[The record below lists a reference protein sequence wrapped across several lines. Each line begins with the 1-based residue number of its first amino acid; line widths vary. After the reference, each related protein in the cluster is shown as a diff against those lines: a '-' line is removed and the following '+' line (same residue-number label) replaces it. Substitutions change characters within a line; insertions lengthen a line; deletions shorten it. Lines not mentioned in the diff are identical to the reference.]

1 MKALEATATGTTI
14 MAFRPTT
21 SRARVATKNLHAHD
35 HLSNNS
41 NISTNSNIRS
51 SNSNSNNSNITSN
64 TNIISPTRACDFR
77 GHRLT
82 PGRNQCSHHPTCTMA
97 AIMVSQSKISGH
109 WAPSRRLN
117 LDTSLLLNKL
127 TVNNRLVR
135 ELAHRPDLKDRIT
148 SPLVLSLN
156 ANLLEAH
163 RPTITISNSSPSKD
177 SSPAPPQR
185 VIHRTTNNLDHR
197 NLIMGLASGLAMDTA
212 IARRHPHLKVTQ
224 LCSMP
229 VTTRIL
235 LHAHLSDHHLLLVA
249 DLRRITLSKLPTCIP
264 S

>member
-1 MKALEATATGTTI
+1 
-14 MAFRPTT
+14 
-21 SRARVATKNLHAHD
+21 VH
-35 HLSNNS
+35 
-41 NISTNSNIRS
+41 
-51 SNSNSNNSNITSN
+51 
-64 TNIISPTRACDFR
+64 
-77 GHRLT
+77 
-82 PGRNQCSHHPTCTMA
+82 
-97 AIMVSQSKISGH
+97 
-109 WAPSRRLN
+109 
-117 LDTSLLLNKL
+117 
-127 TVNNRLVR
+127 

-148 SPLVLSLN
+148 FLLVLSPN

-163 RPTITISNSSPSKD
+163 RPTIIISNSRPSKD
-177 SSPAPPQR
+177 SSLAPPQR